1 MLLGCIGDDFTGS
14 SDLGLALAKEGM
26 RTVQYCN
33 IPKSDA
39 DPSVEAGIVSLKSR
53 TCPVEEAVAQSLDAL
68 AWLKDQG
75 CRQFLFKYCSTFDS
89 TPEGN
94 IGPVIDALM
103 AALDTDRA
111 LVCPAFPTTGRKL
124 YQGHL
129 FVGDV
134 LLSDSSMRHHPLTP
148 MTDSDI
154 RRWLAPQT
162 RHAVGHVPHEIVTD
176 GADSVRAAFDA
187 QVESGR
193 PVIVGDAIA
202 DGDLRTL
209 GAAARDFTL
218 ITGGSGIAIGLPANF
233 HGPDAA
239 QRVQASD
246 WHGVSGPAILLSG
259 SCSSAT
265 QGQVA
270 RYAKDNPALALDPVQ
285 VLNGTQDRAAV
296 TTWLSDNLDR
306 SPLVYST
313 APPDSVGAI
322 QEAMG
327 KEKVADAIETLFAE
341 VAVEMRDKG
350 VRRIIVA
357 GGETSGAVTS
367 ALGVDSMQIG
377 PQIAPGVPAL
387 YIAQGD
393 FCLALKSGNFGAVDF
408 FETALD
414 ILAGG
419 S

>member
-33 IPKSDA
+33 IPTRNA
-39 DPSVEAGIVSLKSR
+39 DPDVEAGVIALKTR
-53 TCPVEEAVAQSLDAL
+53 TCPVEDAIAQSLDAL
-68 AWLKDQG
+68 GWLKAQG
-75 CRQFLFKYCSTFDS
+75 CKQFLFKYCSTFDS

-103 AALDTDRA
+103 AALGTDRA

-154 RRWLAPQT
+154 RRWLSPQT
-162 RHAVGHVPHEIVTD
+162 KHQVGHIPHEIVVA
-176 GADSVRAAFDA
+176 GADAVNTAFEA
-187 QVESGR
+187 QVDAGF

-202 DGDLRTL
+202 DSDLRTL
-209 GAAARDFTL
+209 GAAAKDMKL

-233 HGPDAA
+233 FGPDAA
-239 QRVQASD
+239 LRVQASD
-246 WHGVSGPAILLSG
+246 WHGVSGPAVLLSG

-270 RYAKDNPALALDPVQ
+270 RYATDNPTYALDPVQ
-285 VLNGTQDRAAV
+285 VLNGKQDRAAV
-296 TTWLSDNLDR
+296 VSWLSENLDK

-313 APPDSVGAI
+313 APPESVGAI

-327 KEKVADAIETLFAE
+327 KEKVADAIEGLFAA
-341 VAVEMRDKG
+341 VAIEMREKG
-350 VRRIIVA
+350 VKRIIVA

-367 ALGVDSMQIG
+367 ALSVENMQIG

-387 YIAQGD
+387 YIADGD
-393 FCLALKSGNFGAVDF
+393 FTLALKSGNFGAVDF
-408 FETALD
+408 FDTALSVLEGD
-414 ILAGG
+414 A
-419 S
+419 